1 MVCRRKS
8 LYLQVETKCLI
19 EKNKIDMREKIEA
32 LMAEIAGL
40 KNLKEQE
47 IEALRVRLLGKK
59 GEITALFDEFRTV
72 APEMKREFGQKLNVL
87 KQAATS
93 KIEELKS
100 SAESEAAQN
109 KPAVDCSLP
118 GDIVDLGSRHPVSI
132 VREEIIKIFRKFG
145 YDVAEGPEIEDDY
158 HVFEALNF
166 PPEHPAR
173 DMQDTF
179 FVTSGKNPVLLR
191 THTSSVQVRAMEKL
205 PLPIRI
211 VCPGRV
217 FRNEAISAR
226 AHCIFHQVE
235 GLYIDEGV
243 TFADMKQAIL
253 LFAREMF
260 GPETKIRMR
269 PSYFPFT
276 EPSAEV
282 DVSCNICHGKGC
294 NVCKGTGWLETLGCG
309 MVDPNVL
316 EASGIDSK
324 KYSGFAFGMGV
335 ERIAM
340 LKWQVKDLRHYFEN
354 DLRFLKEFETSI

>member
-1 MVCRRKS
+1 MK
-8 LYLQVETKCLI
+8 
-19 EKNKIDMREKIEA
+19 EKIEKILA
-32 LMAEIAGL
+32 TIESLECKTA
-40 KNLKEQE
+40 QE
-47 IEALRVRLLGKK
+47 VEEARVRLLGKK
-59 GEITALFDEFRTV
+59 GEITALFDEFRTI
-72 APEMKREFGQKLNVL
+72 APELKKEFGQKLNVL
-87 KQAATS
+87 KKQATDKIQELKDAAAATA
-93 KIEELKS
+93 
-100 SAESEAAQN
+100 SASA
-109 KPAVDCSLP
+109 PSDDVTMP
-118 GDIVDLGSRHPVSI
+118 GDPCGLGSRHPVSI
-132 VREEIIKIFRKFG
+132 ARQQIVNIFRKFG

-166 PPEHPAR
+166 PPNHPAR

-179 FVTSGKNPVLLR
+179 FVSSGHVNPLLLR
-191 THTSSVQVRAMEKL
+191 THTSSVQVRTMEKMG
-205 PLPIRI
+205 LPIRVI
-211 VCPGRV
+211 CPGRV

-235 GLYIDEGV
+235 GLYIDENV
-243 TFADMKQAIL
+243 SFADLKQAIL

-260 GPETKIRMR
+260 GAETQIRMR

-282 DVSCNICHGKGC
+282 DVSCNICKGKGC
-294 NVCKGTGWLETLGCG
+294 NICKGTGWLEILGCG

-340 LKWQVKDLRHYFEN
+340 LKWQVNDLRHYFEN
-354 DLRFLKEFETSI
+354 DMRFLREFNTCVEV

>member
-1 MVCRRKS
+1 MKE
-8 LYLQVETKCLI
+8 QI
-19 EKNKIDMREKIEA
+19 EQ
-32 LMAEIAGL
+32 LLAEV
-40 KNLKEQE
+40 KNLTCKTEKD
-47 IEALRVRLLGKK
+47 IEDARVRLLGKK
-59 GEITALFDEFRTV
+59 GEITKLFDEFRTI
-72 APEMKREFGQKLNVL
+72 APELKREFGQKLNVL
-87 KQAATS
+87 KKEATS
-93 KIEELKS
+93 KIEELK
-100 SAESEAAQN
+100 ANAQAAGQT
-109 KPAVDCSLP
+109 ADDSFDATLP
-118 GDIVDLGSRHPVSI
+118 GDIRDLGSRHPVSI
-132 VREEIIKIFRKFG
+132 ARQQIVSIFRKFG

-166 PPEHPAR
+166 PPNHPAR

-179 FVTSGKNPVLLR
+179 FVSAGHPNPLLLR
-191 THTSSVQVRAMEKL
+191 THTSSVQVRAMEKMQ
-205 PLPIRI
+205 LPIRVI
-211 VCPGRV
+211 CPGQV

-235 GLYIDEGV
+235 GLYIDENV
-243 TFADMKQAIL
+243 TFTDLKQAIL

-260 GPETKIRMR
+260 GPDTQIRMR

-294 NVCKGTGWLETLGCG
+294 NICKGTGWLEILGCG

-324 KYSGFAFGMGV
+324 KYSGFAFGMGI

-340 LKWQVKDLRHYFEN
+340 LKWQVNDLRHYFEN
-354 DLRFLKEFETSI
+354 DMRFLREFSSCVEV

>member
-87 KQAATS
+87 KQAAAS

-145 YDVAEGPEIEDDY
+145 YDVA
-158 HVFEALNF
+158 
-166 PPEHPAR
+166 
-173 DMQDTF
+173 
-179 FVTSGKNPVLLR
+179 
-191 THTSSVQVRAMEKL
+191 
-205 PLPIRI
+205 
-211 VCPGRV
+211 
-217 FRNEAISAR
+217 
-226 AHCIFHQVE
+226 
-235 GLYIDEGV
+235 
-243 TFADMKQAIL
+243 
-253 LFAREMF
+253 
-260 GPETKIRMR
+260 
-269 PSYFPFT
+269 
-276 EPSAEV
+276 
-282 DVSCNICHGKGC
+282 
-294 NVCKGTGWLETLGCG
+294 
-309 MVDPNVL
+309 
-316 EASGIDSK
+316 
-324 KYSGFAFGMGV
+324 
-335 ERIAM
+335 
-340 LKWQVKDLRHYFEN
+340 
-354 DLRFLKEFETSI
+354 

>member
-1 MVCRRKS
+1 MK
-8 LYLQVETKCLI
+8 EEI
-19 EKNKIDMREKIEA
+19 EQI
-32 LMAEIAGL
+32 LAEIKEL
-40 KNLKEQE
+40 KCKTEKD
-47 IEALRVRLLGKK
+47 IEDARVRLLGKK
-59 GEITALFDEFRTV
+59 GEITKLFEEFRTV
-72 APEMKREFGQKLNVL
+72 APELKKEFGQKLNVL
-87 KQAATS
+87 KKEATA
-93 KIEELKS
+93 KIEELKAQAAASGAAS
-100 SAESEAAQN
+100 SDSFDATM
-109 KPAVDCSLP
+109 P
-118 GDIVDLGSRHPVSI
+118 GDPIPLGSRHPVSI
-132 VREEIIKIFRKFG
+132 ARQQIVNIFRKFG

-166 PPEHPAR
+166 APNHPAR

-179 FVTSGKNPVLLR
+179 FVSTGHPNPLLLR
-191 THTSSVQVRAMEKL
+191 THTSSVQVRTMERSK
-205 PLPIRI
+205 LPIRVI
-211 VCPGRV
+211 CPGRV

-235 GLYIDEGV
+235 GLYIDENV
-243 TFADMKQAIL
+243 TFADLKQAIL

-260 GPETKIRMR
+260 GPDTQIRMR

-294 NVCKGTGWLETLGCG
+294 NICKGTGWLEILGCG

-324 KYSGFAFGMGV
+324 KYSGFAFGMGI

-340 LKWQVKDLRHYFEN
+340 LKWQVNDLRHYFEN
-354 DLRFLKEFETSI
+354 DMRFLREFSSCVEV